1 MSDYLE
7 ALEKV
12 NQDLSEDQRNYLENQ
27 KKNKMSRKEKKDN
40 QSLV

>member
-1 MSDYLE
+1 MTDYVE

-12 NQDLSEDQRNYLENQ
+12 NQDLSEDQQNYLERQ
-27 KKNKMSRKEKKDN
+27 KKNVKRKEGREK

>member
-1 MSDYLE
+1 MTDYVE

-12 NQDLSEDQRNYLENQ
+12 NQDLSEDQRNYLERQ
-27 KKNKMSRKEKKDN
+27 KKNVKRKEGREK